1 MLKYTLEA
9 LWCSGKYKVNWDEAL
24 GAQNLERQATT
35 YISIFNK
42 RKAIK
47 IFNSDISV
55 KFPEESES
63 KASIIT
69 TLGE

>member
-1 MLKYTLEA
+1 M
-9 LWCSGKYKVNWDEAL
+9 